1 MQKNKLNWKIGGE
14 AGYGIMTAGALFSKI
29 CSLSGLYFYT
39 TAEYP
44 SLIRGGHNAVQV
56 RTDTIPL
63 TSEIKEID
71 ILVALNQ
78 ETIDRNKDF
87 IVKGGIIIYDEGLNV
102 NINNIKK
109 IPVPLTKI
117 AKETLG
123 NPSFK
128 NTPAIA
134 ATLGVLKI
142 DFSILQSLLESIFKK
157 KGKEIVTKNI
167 QAAKQGYE
175 LGKKCLCGY
184 EIVKQKTK
192 NNIMVDGNTAIAIG
206 AIKAGCKFM
215 SSYPMTPA
223 TSIMQYFVSKEYE
236 YNLVMK
242 QTEDEISA
250 INMAI
255 GAGYAGVRSM
265 AATSGGGFSLMV
277 EGLGFAGSAEVPVV
291 IINCQRPGPS
301 TGLPTRTG
309 QGDLKFM
316 LSASQ
321 DDFPKILIAPGDQEE
336 CYLETINA
344 FNLAEMYQT
353 PVMIISD
360 KHLATAYST
369 IKPFNTNTIINR
381 GKIQKTANSSYK
393 RYAFTADG
401 ISPRVLPGTKGTT
414 YTSAGDE
421 HDEEG
426 KIAEGSIIRTKMMD
440 KRMKKLKKLK
450 YKNMVKL
457 HGDVN
462 AKTTLVGWGSSK
474 GAILEALEL
483 LKQNK
488 VNANFLQ
495 IIYMEPF
502 PAKQVKE
509 ILSKAKKIFLIEG
522 NYSAQLGSL
531 IKEHTCIDI
540 KNKYLKYDGRP
551 FYPKDIVREVLK

>member
-56 RTDTIPL
+56 RTDIVPL
-63 TSEIKEID
+63 TSEIKDID

-78 ETIDRNKDF
+78 ETIDRNKKF
-87 IVKGGIIIYDEGLNV
+87 MVKGGIIIYDEGLNV

-134 ATLGVLKI
+134 ATLGALKI
-142 DFSILQSLLESIFKK
+142 DFTILQSLLESRFKK
-157 KGKEIVTKNI
+157 KGAEVVTKNI
-167 QAAKQGYE
+167 EAAKQGYE
-175 LGKKCLCGY
+175 LGKKCTCDY
-184 EIVKQKTK
+184 EIVKQKPK

-223 TSIMQYFVSKEYE
+223 TSIMQYFVSKENE

-277 EGLGFAGSAEVPVV
+277 EGLGLAGSAEIPVV

-321 DDFPKILIAPGDQEE
+321 DDFPKILIAPGDPEE
-336 CYLETINA
+336 CYTETINA

-369 IKPFNTNTIINR
+369 IKPFNTNTTINR

-393 RYAFTADG
+393 RYTFTADG

-421 HDEEG
+421 HNEEG
-426 KIAEGSIIRTKMMD
+426 RIEESSIIRTKMMN
-440 KRMKKLKKLK
+440 KRMKKIKRLR

-457 HGDVN
+457 HGNPN

-502 PAKQVKE
+502 PTEQVKA